1 MKETERLLI
10 ALWLLLVTLP
20 GGRKKNVILA
30 SFWYQGHLS
39 FGEYLFSFPGTLAL
53 LIIDETGRALRYY
66 VLLRCSPCFWGLCR
80 VLHRFFLLM
89 RTASLFVILFCMNKL
104 WRSGVPTSFIFFFWI
119 KKVCQQRRRKGFFF
133 LNFLSLLENIIGI
146 CLISKFCE
154 LDSSVCEEGFR
165 LKIQM
170 LFSLV
175 FIYLI
180 FFTSKG
186 KS

>member
-133 LNFLSLLENIIGI
+133 FKFPLSVRKYYWYLSYFKILWIRFFSVWGGI
-146 CLISKFCE
+146 QIE
-154 LDSSVCEEGFR
+154 DSDVVLSC
-165 LKIQM
+165 
-170 LFSLV
+170 
-175 FIYLI
+175 IYLFI